1 MWELYNLIGKGSGKK
16 YILEEVVE
24 ILKVV
29 PPANIKKSLQLLYD
43 TVSISNPL
51 EVSLLF
57 TKGLKNNH
65 FFEFQLF
72 VENLN
77 GR

>member
-57 TKGLKNNH
+57 TKGLKKNH